1 MRHLL
6 FTIALATLFCCCFAQ
21 NRRCLDGPFTDLRRA
36 WDASHNLILLN
47 GEYTKIYNI
56 SANQTGFLEPIS
68 FCVPNA
74 DAYPFPP
81 ASSQQIAAIIQRGT
95 IRLCQPGSTINAT
108 TDPEDFAYTERI
120 LFYFNKHYNSS
131 VTADFVV
138 VNTSNDCFDALN
150 RSEVDAV
157 GPVFSIGVFIGN
169 VRRTE
174 VFAPACIHFVSI
186 YVLGLSSNFSVKD
199 FNEFRQLYILSTN
212 LTASQK
218 PRIATSGFGDYLTA
232 LAVFPGLNV
241 TFFADEDI
249 GAAFNNGQV
258 DVLWNVFAVDL
269 STIHRPVEII
279 LSDVPQP
286 ETTFFRYDTC

>member
-95 IRLCQPGSTINAT
+95 IRLCQVSVTLNAT

-138 VNTSNDCFDALN
+138 LNSSNDCFDALN

-157 GPVFSIGVFIGN
+157 GPNFSYGVFIGN

-186 YVLGLSSNFSVKD
+186 SAMGISSNFSVKD
-199 FNEFRQLYILSTN
+199 FNEFRQLYILATN

-218 PRIATSGFGDYLTA
+218 PTIGAAGFGSYSTA
-232 LAVFPGLNV
+232 VAVFPGLNV
-241 TFFADEDI
+241 IFLADE
-249 GAAFNNGQV
+249 AFTSSFDNGQV
-258 DVLWNVFAVDL
+258 DVLWDVDASDISDL
-269 STIHRPVEII
+269 HRPAELI
-279 LSDVPQP
+279 LSDVPAPQ
-286 ETTFFRYDTC
+286 TTFFRYDAC